1 MIRVWEQRMVRSLVE
16 LADVLVA
23 GADVIEF
30 LQAVTEHCVA
40 ALEADAA
47 GVLLADHGGAL
58 TVLAASDEGAA
69 LHGLLDAR
77 DGPARE
83 CFERGAPVR
92 WDLTAANSSRF
103 AALAGDAGFGAAHA
117 APMRLR
123 ELTVGVVTVFH
134 RAGSPHGHTGRLT
147 QSFADMASIGIPHV
161 RSREHPELVA
171 EQVRTVVRDR
181 VVVEQAKGVL
191 AERRGIDVVEAFAE
205 MRAWARH
212 HRTRVVEVA
221 RAVLENGP
229 AVADLVHRRDG

>member
-1 MIRVWEQRMVRSLVE
+1 MIGVWERRMVRSLVE

-40 ALEADAA
+40 ALEADGA

-83 CFERGAPVR
+83 CFQRGAPVR
-92 WDLTAANSSRF
+92 WDPTADSSRF
-103 AALAGDAGFGAAHA
+103 AALAGDAGFGAAYA

-161 RSREHPELVA
+161 RSREHPDLVA
-171 EQVRTVVRDR
+171 EQVRTVVHER

-205 MRAWARH
+205 LRAWARH
-212 HRTRVVEVA
+212 HRTQVVEVA
-221 RAVLENGP
+221 RAVLANGP